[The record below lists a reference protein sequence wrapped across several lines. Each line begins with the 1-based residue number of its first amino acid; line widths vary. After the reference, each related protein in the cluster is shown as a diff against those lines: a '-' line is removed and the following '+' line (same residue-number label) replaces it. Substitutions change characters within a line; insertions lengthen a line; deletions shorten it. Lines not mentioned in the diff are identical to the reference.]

1 MGFRRLVRIGLSAG
15 LGLVLLMAQP
25 VLAQPPVWIVKDK
38 NSRMILF
45 GSVHVLPAGPQG
57 QLPVWMP
64 PDLSLAMTK
73 AQDIWFELPID
84 PAAAAQVSRLAL
96 AKGMLPP
103 GQSLSRQISPEG
115 RERLARIALRAG
127 FRPDQLDR
135 FQPWLAEASLAV
147 AAFQLDGASG
157 KDGVEQ
163 ILSARLGPKVARK
176 AFETPQE
183 QIGFLA
189 SASPAEQLASLE
201 ETLRQIDEEPE
212 AYKDLVQAW
221 MAADLA
227 SLDREALEP
236 VRKLT
241 PGLYQTLIRQ
251 RNLNWAQTLR
261 KRMAG
266 RGTTLVVVGVG
277 HLIGPD
283 GLPAMLRAQG
293 FSVEG
298 P

>member
-1 MGFRRLVRIGLSAG
+1 MGFRRLLGSALSLG
-15 LGLVLLMAQP
+15 LGIILLLVKP
-25 VLAQPPVWIVKDK
+25 VLAQPPVWIVKDQ

-57 QLPVWMP
+57 QLPIWIP
-64 PDLSLAMTK
+64 PALSVAMTK
-73 AQDIWFELPID
+73 AQDVWFELPID
-84 PAAAAQVSRLAL
+84 PAAAAQVSQLAM
-96 AKGMLPP
+96 AKGMLQQ
-103 GQSLSRQISPEG
+103 GQSLSHQISPEG
-115 RERLARIALRAG
+115 RERLARIALRLG

-135 FQPWLAEASLAV
+135 FHPWLAEASLAV

-157 KDGVEQ
+157 RDGVEQ
-163 ILSARLGPKVARK
+163 ILSARIGPKVTRK

-189 SASPAEQLASLE
+189 SASPAEQRASLE
-201 ETLRQIDEEPE
+201 ETLRQIDEEPDT
-212 AYKDLVQAW
+212 YKDLVKAW
-221 MAADLA
+221 MAADLS

-236 VRKLT
+236 VRSLT

-251 RNLNWAQTLR
+251 RNLNWAQALV

-283 GLPAMLRAQG
+283 GLPALLRAHG
-293 FSVEG
+293 FVVEG

>member
-1 MGFRRLVRIGLSAG
+1 MGFRRLVGSSLSLG
-15 LGLVLLMAQP
+15 LGIVLLLVQP
-25 VLAQPPVWIVKDK
+25 VLAQPPVWIVKDQ

-45 GSVHVLPAGPQG
+45 GSVHVLPAGPRG
-57 QLPVWMP
+57 QSPVWMP
-64 PDLSLAMTK
+64 PALSVAMAT

-84 PAAAAQVSRLAL
+84 PAAAAQVSQLAL

-103 GQSLSRQISPEG
+103 GQSLSQQISPEG
-115 RERLARIALRAG
+115 RARLAKIALRVG

-135 FQPWLAEASLAV
+135 FRPWLAEASLAV
-147 AAFQLDGASG
+147 AAFQLDGASDR
-157 KDGVEQ
+157 DGVEQ
-163 ILSARLGPKVARK
+163 ILAARLGPKVARK

-189 SASPAEQLASLE
+189 SASAAEQIAALE
-201 ETLRQIDEEPE
+201 ETLRQIDEEPD

-221 MAADLA
+221 MAADLQ

-236 VRKLT
+236 VRNLT

-251 RNLNWAQTLR
+251 RNLYWAQTLG

-283 GLPAMLRAQG
+283 GLPTLLRAKG
-293 FSVEG
+293 FIVEG

>member
-15 LGLVLLMAQP
+15 LGLVLLLAQP

-57 QLPVWMP
+57 QLPAWMP
-64 PDLSLAMTK
+64 PALSLAMTK

-84 PAAAAQVSRLAL
+84 PAAAAQVSQLAI
-96 AKGMLPP
+96 AKGMLPR
-103 GQSLSRQISPEG
+103 GQSLSSQISPEG
-115 RERLARIALRAG
+115 RERLARIALRVG

-163 ILSARLGPKVARK
+163 ILSARLGPQVARK

-189 SASPAEQLASLE
+189 SASPAEQIASLE
-201 ETLRQIDEEPE
+201 ETLRQIDEEPQ
-212 AYKDLVQAW
+212 AYQKLVQAW

-227 SLDREALEP
+227 SLDREALGP
-236 VRKLT
+236 VRVLT

-251 RNLNWAQTLR
+251 RNLGWTQTLG

>member
-15 LGLVLLMAQP
+15 LGLVLLLAQP

-57 QLPVWMP
+57 QAPGWMP
-64 PDLSLAMTK
+64 PALSLALTK
-73 AQDIWFELPID
+73 AQDIWFELPFD
-84 PAAAAQVSRLAL
+84 PAAAAQVSQLAM

-103 GQSLSRQISPEG
+103 GQSLSSQISPEG
-115 RERLARIALRAG
+115 RERLTRIALRVG

-212 AYKDLVQAW
+212 AYRDLVQAW
-221 MAADLA
+221 MDADLA

-236 VRKLT
+236 VRNLT

-251 RNLNWAQTLR
+251 RNLNWTQTLR

-266 RGTTLVVVGVG
+266 RGTTVVVVGVG

>member
-15 LGLVLLMAQP
+15 LGLVLLLAQP

-57 QLPVWMP
+57 QLPAWMP
-64 PDLSLAMTK
+64 PALSLAMTK

-84 PAAAAQVSRLAL
+84 PAAAAQVSQLAI
-96 AKGMLPP
+96 AKGMLPR
-103 GQSLSRQISPEG
+103 GQSLSSQISPLG
-115 RERLARIALRAG
+115 RERLARIALRVG

-189 SASPAEQLASLE
+189 SASPAEQIASLE
-201 ETLRQIDEEPE
+201 ETLRQIDEEPQ
-212 AYKDLVQAW
+212 AYQKLVQAW

-227 SLDREALEP
+227 SLDREALGP
-236 VRKLT
+236 VRVLT

-251 RNLNWAQTLR
+251 RNLGWTQTLG

>member
-1 MGFRRLVRIGLSAG
+1 MLFHRLVRLALGAG
-15 LGLVLLMAQP
+15 LGLALLLAQP

-45 GSVHVLPAGPQG
+45 GSVHVLPAAPQG

-64 PDLSLAMTK
+64 PALSLAMTK

-84 PAAAAQVSRLAL
+84 PAAAAQVSQLAM

-103 GQSLSRQISPEG
+103 GQSLSRQISPAG
-115 RERLARIALRAG
+115 RERLARIGLRVG

-147 AAFQLDGASG
+147 AVFQLDGASG

-163 ILSARLGPKVARK
+163 VLAARLGPKVARK
-176 AFETPQE
+176 AFETPSE

-189 SASPAEQLASLE
+189 DASPAEQIASLE
-201 ETLRQIDEEPE
+201 ETLRQIDEEPK
-212 AYKDLVQAW
+212 AYQKLVQAW
-221 MAADLA
+221 MKGDLET
-227 SLDREALEP
+227 LDREALQP
-236 VRKLT
+236 VRRLT
-241 PGLYQTLIRQ
+241 PGIYQGLIRQ

-283 GLPAMLRAQG
+283 GLPALLRAQG
-293 FSVEG
+293 FAVEG

>member
-15 LGLVLLMAQP
+15 LGLVLLLAQP

-45 GSVHVLPAGPQG
+45 GSVHVLPAGAQG
-57 QLPVWMP
+57 QIPAWMP
-64 PDLSLAMTK
+64 TALSVAMTK

-84 PAAAAQVSRLAL
+84 PAAAAQVSQLAL
-96 AKGMLPP
+96 SKGMLPP
-103 GQSLSRQISPEG
+103 GQSLSSQISPEG
-115 RERLARIALRAG
+115 RERLARIALRVG

-163 ILSARLGPKVARK
+163 ILSARLGPQVARK

-189 SASPAEQLASLE
+189 SASPAEQIASLE
-201 ETLRQIDEEPE
+201 ETLRQIDEEPQ
-212 AYKDLVQAW
+212 AYQKLVQAW

-227 SLDREALEP
+227 SLDREALGP
-236 VRKLT
+236 VRVLT

-251 RNLNWAQTLR
+251 RNLSWTQTLG

>member
-1 MGFRRLVRIGLSAG
+1 VGFRRLVGSALSLG
-15 LGLVLLMAQP
+15 LGIILLLVQP

-64 PDLSLAMTK
+64 PGLSLAMTK
-73 AQDIWFELPID
+73 AQDVWFELPID
-84 PAAAAQVSRLAL
+84 PAAAAQVSQLAM

-103 GQSLSRQISPEG
+103 GQSLSQQISPEG
-115 RERLARIALRAG
+115 RERLARIALRVG

-163 ILSARLGPKVARK
+163 ILSVRLGPKVTRK
-176 AFETPQE
+176 AFETPQK

-189 SASPAEQLASLE
+189 SASPAEQRASLE
-201 ETLRQIDEEPE
+201 ETLRQIDEEPD

-221 MAADLA
+221 MDADLS

-236 VRKLT
+236 VRNLT

-251 RNLNWAQTLR
+251 RNLDWAQTLA

-283 GLPAMLRAQG
+283 GLPALLRAQG
-293 FSVEG
+293 FLVEG

>member
-15 LGLVLLMAQP
+15 LGLALLLAQP

-45 GSVHVLPAGPQG
+45 GSVHVLPAGPLG

-64 PDLSLAMTK
+64 PALSEAMTK

-84 PAAAAQVSRLAL
+84 PAAAAQVSQLAM

-115 RERLARIALRAG
+115 RERLARIALRVG

-212 AYKDLVQAW
+212 AYKELVQAW
-221 MAADLA
+221 MEADLA

-236 VRKLT
+236 VRALT

-251 RNLNWAQTLR
+251 RNLNWAQTLG